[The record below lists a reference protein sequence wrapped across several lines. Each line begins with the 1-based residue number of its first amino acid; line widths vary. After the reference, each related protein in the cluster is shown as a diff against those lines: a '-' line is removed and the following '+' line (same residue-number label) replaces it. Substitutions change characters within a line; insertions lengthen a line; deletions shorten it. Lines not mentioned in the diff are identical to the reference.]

1 MGKDGSQ
8 WKHGY
13 IPENGAAIAL
23 KAHKSPGGK
32 SGGGGKTAKDD
43 QAKDDQA
50 PGSDQGRDGPARRH
64 AQDSAGTG
72 QADSQGQGVTQQD
85 REAEGQ
91 AAQDEVSET

>member
-32 SGGGGKTAKDD
+32 SGGGGKTAKAAKPKMTKRQAATRAEMDQLAGMHKTAQA
-43 QAKDDQA
+43 QAKLT
-50 PGSDQGRDGPARRH
+50 ARAKASLNRI
-64 AQDSAGTG
+64 AKPKAKPRKTK
-72 QADSQGQGVTQQD
+72 
-85 REAEGQ
+85 
-91 AAQDEVSET
+91 